1 MLGRRVVTAE
11 QKKAIAEVP
20 ERLERVIAP
29 LNIPDERPLRDMLPG
44 VWPTWGEFKRL
55 MENFDV

>member
-11 QKKAIAEVP
+11 QKKAIQTFQ
-20 ERLERVIAP
+20 RLERVIAP